1 MASSLAVKSE
11 SEEMSTA
18 PNLSG
23 GRGALAVLACRV
35 PLGVGGLELP
45 RPSAGAIIHN
55 SWWPIGFAQGQW
67 DASRARGLALGS
79 T

>member
-1 MASSLAVKSE
+1 MNTYEKTGEGVASSLAVKSE

-35 PLGVGGLELP
+35 PLGVADLSCRVHLQVP
-45 RPSAGAIIHN
+45 
-55 SWWPIGFAQGQW
+55 
-67 DASRARGLALGS
+67 
-79 T
+79 